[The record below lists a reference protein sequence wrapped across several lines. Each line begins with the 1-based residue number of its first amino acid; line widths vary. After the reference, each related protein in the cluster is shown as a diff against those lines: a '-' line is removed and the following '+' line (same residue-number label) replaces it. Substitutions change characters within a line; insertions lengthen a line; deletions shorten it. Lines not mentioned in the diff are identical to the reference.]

1 LLTAAGGGFGQQA
14 QEAPMKQSLPNII
27 FAGIVA
33 LFLVLV
39 DGGVALIILSTK
51 PGDALVQRLLQD
63 IGAAMVAS
71 SPFIFVYQLFG
82 WADAQEHSNAHTTRA
97 RS

>member
-1 LLTAAGGGFGQQA
+1 
-14 QEAPMKQSLPNII
+14 MKQSLPNII

-33 LFLVLV
+33 LFIVLV
-39 DGGVALIILSTK
+39 EGGVALIILSTD
-51 PGDALVQRLLQD
+51 PGDAAQQRVLQD

-71 SPFIFVYQLFG
+71 SPFIFIYQLFG
-82 WADAQEHSNAHTTRA
+82 WADAHERSNAHTTRA

>member
-1 LLTAAGGGFGQQA
+1 MLTGAGGGSGQQA

-39 DGGVALIILSTK
+39 DGGVALIILSTN
-51 PGDALVQRLLQD
+51 PGDAAQQRLLQD

-71 SPFIFVYQLFG
+71 SPFIFIYQLFG
-82 WADAQEHSNAHTTRA
+82 WADAQERSNTHTTRA